1 MVSYTDVTVMCH
13 MTCDSI
19 YIHVYVVVFRCAPLE
34 DIPVLHLQLLDS
46 LEETL
51 VSHIIYIYRI
61 TDRELLCDIL
71 KMFVKCFYF
80 VK

>member
-1 MVSYTDVTVMCH
+1 MSHD
-13 MTCDSI
+13 CDSIVTSHVIIYI

-61 TDRELLCDIL
+61 TDR
-71 KMFVKCFYF
+71 V
-80 VK
+80 VV